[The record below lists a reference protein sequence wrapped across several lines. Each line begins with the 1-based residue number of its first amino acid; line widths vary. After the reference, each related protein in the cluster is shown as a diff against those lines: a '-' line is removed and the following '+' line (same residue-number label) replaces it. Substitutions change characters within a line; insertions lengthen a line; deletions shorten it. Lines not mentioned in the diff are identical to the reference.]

1 MKSNIALIGFM
12 GTGKTVVGRA
22 LAERLGK
29 KFVETDALIERR
41 AGKTIPAIFRE
52 DGEIAFR
59 ALEIGVTAE
68 VSRQKNTVIA
78 CGGGIVLNRINIDR
92 LRRESRVVCLT
103 ASPEGIIR
111 RTSPGGGSRPLLD
124 VADPAG
130 KIAELLRLREPF
142 YRSAADITV
151 NTSDRGVTEVVT
163 EIIGRLENDE
173 N

>member
-1 MKSNIALIGFM
+1 M
-12 GTGKTVVGRA
+12 GTGKTAVGRA
-22 LAERLGK
+22 LAERFGK
-29 KFVETDALIERR
+29 KFMEMDALIERR

-59 ALEIGVTAE
+59 VLEIEVAAE
-68 VSRQKNTVIA
+68 VSRKKDTVIA

-103 ASPEGIIR
+103 ASPEAIIR
-111 RTSPGGGSRPLLD
+111 RTSPGEGSRPLLD
-124 VADPAG
+124 VPDPAG

-151 NTSDRGVTEVVT
+151 DTSDRSVAEVVT
-163 EIIGRLENDE
+163 EIIRRLKNNEG
-173 N
+173 